1 MTPRRP
7 IDWRALMAEV
17 RAQRDARAV
26 DDFEWIAADG
36 DLLAREV
43 YNRRALLWTAPIVWG
58 DPILASNR
66 LLQAHETQA
75 DGGSANL
82 VLSFDARVESAPEI
96 LDFVARQIVAVW
108 ETPISAGSPLGRWCE
123 RLRTGE
129 LGSKRSLQRLPDA
142 LANGYA
148 VFAASTTF
156 AAAHLPGGRMQFNR
170 LPVFAERDPDGWVM
184 PVPVALW
191 PDALRDQWTQ
201 SAAQ

>member
-75 DGGSANL
+75 DG
-82 VLSFDARVESAPEI
+82 
-96 LDFVARQIVAVW
+96 
-108 ETPISAGSPLGRWCE
+108 
-123 RLRTGE
+123 
-129 LGSKRSLQRLPDA
+129 
-142 LANGYA
+142 
-148 VFAASTTF
+148 
-156 AAAHLPGGRMQFNR
+156 
-170 LPVFAERDPDGWVM
+170 
-184 PVPVALW
+184 
-191 PDALRDQWTQ
+191 
-201 SAAQ
+201 